1 MANNITF
8 TKGRVIPY
16 TNSGS
21 DIPSGKPVLCGSKLG
36 IAISDIPT
44 GGTGN
49 LSVACVC
56 ELPKVTG
63 VGTAG
68 MQGSKAFWDSVAGKI
83 TGISSGNTEVG
94 YFWRTSGDDAETG
107 LVKLAG

>member
-36 IAISDIPT
+36 IAITDIPT

-49 LSVACVC
+49 LSVA
-56 ELPKVTG
+56 
-63 VGTAG
+63 
-68 MQGSKAFWDSVAGKI
+68 
-83 TGISSGNTEVG
+83 
-94 YFWRTSGDDAETG
+94 
-107 LVKLAG
+107 

>member
-8 TKGRVIPY
+8 TKGKVIPFQN
-16 TNSGS
+16 TGS
-21 DIPSGKPVLCGSKLG
+21 PIPSGKPVLCGSKLG
-36 IAISDIPT
+36 IAIADIPT
-44 GGTGN
+44 GETGN

-56 ELPKVTG
+56 ELPKAVG

-68 MQGSKAFWDSVAGKI
+68 MQGSKAYWDSVAGKI
-83 TGISSGNTEVG
+83 TGVSSGNVEVG